1 MRRVQPPRARRW
13 PTRVPIPER
22 GPGESY
28 RPEHFVPSMVGPHQP
43 GIATKMLD
51 RVAFGALDVTACTVE
66 ALTALMKEL
75 TAEAEALMTAV
86 ARRGAG
92 GPLTVTLG
100 LGPGLLGDRF
110 GLASR
115 RPVALRELP
124 AFPGDELDPMLCGGD
139 LCVQACAPHAHDA
152 ADALARMVS
161 RASGSARLRWS
172 QDGFV
177 HRATDDRRDGRPR
190 NLLGFHDGVNNPRR
204 GKDFERH
211 VWVARG
217 DRTWMV
223 GGTFLVV
230 RRIELRLDA
239 WEALSTTEQERIIGR
254 RRDTGA
260 PLGAT
265 HEFDRLPLEGDDIAP
280 DAHVRLAAARTN
292 QGAAMLRRAYSYD
305 NGPRPDDTRDAGL
318 LLLTYQRDPRRQF
331 VPVQR
336 RLAAHDALSRFS
348 RPIGSAVF
356 AIPPG
361 RQPGG
366 FIADQLLADA
376 VPTAR
381 TSAR

>member
-1 MRRVQPPRARRW
+1 
-13 PTRVPIPER
+13 
-22 GPGESY
+22 
-28 RPEHFVPSMVGPHQP
+28 
-43 GIATKMLD
+43 MLD
-51 RVAFGALDVTACTVE
+51 RVALGALDLTAGTVE
-66 ALTALMKEL
+66 ALTAVMKVL
-75 TAEAEALMTAV
+75 TAEAEELMTA
-86 ARRGAG
+86 AAQRRGG
-92 GPLTVTLG
+92 NRPLTVTLG

-110 GLASR
+110 GLAAR
-115 RPVALRELP
+115 RPVALRDLP
-124 AFPGDELDPMLCGGD
+124 AFAGDELDPELCGGD
-139 LCVQACAPHAHDA
+139 LCVQACAADAPDA

-161 RASGSARLRWS
+161 RASPSARLRWS

-177 HRATDDRRDGRPR
+177 HRATGDRRDGRPR

-217 DRTWMV
+217 ERTWMV

-239 WEALSTTEQERIIGR
+239 WEALSTAEQERIIGR

-265 HEFDRLPLEGDDIAP
+265 HEFDRLPLEGDAIAP

-292 QGAAMLRRAYSYD
+292 QGAALLRRAYSYD
-305 NGPRPDDTRDAGL
+305 NGRRPDGTRDAGL

-366 FIADQLLADA
+366 FIGDQLLTDA
-376 VPTAR
+376 VATAR